1 MSAAYPLDNPKTNGF
16 DNFNAAVELIRSKQT
31 KGVFVSY
38 KNDGESGVRIH
49 IASRIFQ
56 HREDDANI
64 YSTDGSTVA
73 EYSNNSLTFF
83 EAKKNKCVYPLGK
96 VDYAQFSN
104 ILTIESTPANEY
116 NYSFENVKAVILK
129 PYHSA
134 TLNTSNE
141 RLAEFC
147 KKAHEKNIP
156 IFVPTVR
163 KGVAYESSKLFND
176 LKIVCPPYCTFVS
189 LYMKIYAAISLNA
202 NIVNFVNKQISHEI
216 IV

>member
-1 MSAAYPLDNPKTNGF
+1 VSAAYPLDNLKTNGF
-16 DNFNAAVELIRSKQT
+16 DNFQAAVELIRTKQT
-31 KGVFVSY
+31 KGIFVSY
-38 KNDGESGVRIH
+38 KNDNENAVKIH

-64 YSTDGSTVA
+64 YSSEGSVVA
-73 EYSNNSLTFF
+73 EYSNDSFTFF
-83 EAKKNKCVYPLGK
+83 EPKKNNRFSPLGK
-96 VDYAQFSN
+96 VNYTSDSH
-104 ILTIESTPANEY
+104 ILTVENTVENGY
-116 NYSFENVKAVILK
+116 HYDLENVKAIILK

-141 RLAEFC
+141 KLAAFC

-163 KGVAYESSKLFND
+163 NGVTYESSKLFEN
-176 LKIVCPPYCTFVS
+176 LKLICPPYCTFIS